1 MPPHRERRGDD
12 LPADLAGRSS
22 HWSPSSDVVCFGEYP
37 TRPRVTLRGIV
48 DGSRMEASGDNSVA
62 GGSEER
68 NGGRMATRFAD
79 MFVDLDQDSR
89 VDPAGQADEASTLQG
104 FLRWQRETLELKCAG
119 LAPEQLARR
128 AVPPS
133 TLSLLGLVRHLADVE
148 RSWFRRVLAGE
159 DAPPLFATREDPDG
173 DFNGAV
179 ADPEVVLQAWAAWRR
194 RSRTRTGSSPRR
206 PTCCRSAW
214 PTPTADP
221 PLRWV
226 LVT

>member
-1 MPPHRERRGDD
+1 
-12 LPADLAGRSS
+12 
-22 HWSPSSDVVCFGEYP
+22 
-37 TRPRVTLRGIV
+37 
-48 DGSRMEASGDNSVA
+48 VA

-119 LAPEQLARR
+119 LDP
-128 AVPPS
+128 V
-133 TLSLLGLVRHLADVE
+133 SLLGLVRHLADVE
-148 RSWFRRVLAGE
+148 RSWFRRGLAGE

-179 ADPEVVLQAWAAWRR
+179 ADPEVVLQAWAAWRHEVEHADR
-194 RSRTRTGSSPRR
+194 FV
-206 PTCCRSAW
+206 AA
-214 PTPTADP
+214 TPDLLSVSVADP
-221 PLRWV
+221 DRGPLSLRWV
-226 LVT
+226 LVHMIEEYARHIGHADLLRQLIDGRVGQ